1 MERLTDKYY
10 GYQVQIIAEKYALI
24 YGVSNNTDIIL
35 FNLQTNE
42 YDILVSDFYLQYI
55 QEIST
60 GYFFINRNSN
70 TTGLSYFLNKETLEL
85 TQIENIGNR
94 RIDYQDGNYVL
105 FTGYNLAPRIY
116 DLNNKIA
123 TTITNLSGEYFNY
136 IDVDDNITLLSYS
149 SNTSTTSYLGIWE
162 WNKLEKSMSKIYNEG
177 CSWKYYANCDNC
189 VIIRSPYK
197 PNILKY
203 NKEDSNISILLSGTK
218 YNFSSNDISK
228 IEEGVLLTNT
238 VGSDV
243 YIYNDKEDSL
253 RKLSFTS
260 PYSFQ
265 HFPVKEGVFLGTSYT
280 SSGYFYE
287 TATDTVK
294 SIGYITSSFSVF
306 NTRYGYVLMGI
317 NNGILISKFVDG
329 KISTKIMGAESSG
342 SIKYISNYETDD
354 YYYFYGSNT
363 GGGGRNIIKVSKTD

>member
-60 GYFFINRNSN
+60 GYFFINRDSN

-149 SNTSTTSYLGIWE
+149 
-162 WNKLEKSMSKIYNEG
+162 
-177 CSWKYYANCDNC
+177 
-189 VIIRSPYK
+189 
-197 PNILKY
+197 
-203 NKEDSNISILLSGTK
+203 
-218 YNFSSNDISK
+218 
-228 IEEGVLLTNT
+228 
-238 VGSDV
+238 
-243 YIYNDKEDSL
+243 
-253 RKLSFTS
+253 
-260 PYSFQ
+260 
-265 HFPVKEGVFLGTSYT
+265 
-280 SSGYFYE
+280 
-287 TATDTVK
+287 
-294 SIGYITSSFSVF
+294 
-306 NTRYGYVLMGI
+306 
-317 NNGILISKFVDG
+317 
-329 KISTKIMGAESSG
+329 
-342 SIKYISNYETDD
+342 
-354 YYYFYGSNT
+354 
-363 GGGGRNIIKVSKTD
+363 